1 MADPYTS
8 TAWTFGG
15 TKRQP
20 EFMKK
25 IAIPGPGTYELHGK
39 GIVSVSQPM
48 YSIGTGNREPIKAKH
63 FVPGPGN
70 YEMGGEKN

>member
-8 TAWTFGG
+8 VAWTFGG

-25 IAIPGPGTYELHGK
+25 IAIPGPGTYELRGK
-39 GIVSVSQPM
+39 GVVSVNQP
-48 YSIGTGNREPIKAKH
+48 
-63 FVPGPGN
+63 
-70 YEMGGEKN
+70 